1 MGCGGSTENVKE
13 MKPMEVPEKAIM
25 KPQGERIDHP
35 PEQKE
40 IQKIHEEMKETKE
53 EEKSERKEVIPLPP
67 HPEPRHQNIHEQ
79 KEKEREKEKESEAA
93 ERKKKE
99 EQKEKATAGGVIT
112 NQLSNAFQNKKL
124 SKIQLEKEKEVLSH
138 LLRSS
143 TLMQEQRLMEMFQSL
158 TPKMRFQAAKKLQRA
173 DVQRSSAIE
182 WIQIEWRAKLARKRL
197 GPIASLWRSPPSPLL
212 SELMRDEWSENV
224 REEKRLRSFSSV
236 RSVSLEQRRSSWLS
250 KPREKDSVEKVPQ
263 STFRSLPPPP
273 LSCLCVTLSP
283 PLPVR
288 LEKQVSSRVAL
299 SSEGGVGCQHLPPV
313 SLAHSS
319 LEKRTSQTKN

>member
-79 KEKEREKEKESEAA
+79 KEKEREKESEAA

-197 GPIASLWRSPPSPLL
+197 DPIASLWLTSLSTSVRAHERRVERERKRREKASIILQCAVRLSRAKKILLALKAERERLRREGAAIYIQVPPSSSPLL
-212 SELMRDEWSENV
+212 SLCHSLPSSPSALGEASQLES
-224 REEKRLRSFSSV
+224 RSFV
-236 RSVSLEQRRSSWLS
+236 
-250 KPREKDSVEKVPQ
+250 
-263 STFRSLPPPP
+263 
-273 LSCLCVTLSP
+273 
-283 PLPVR
+283 
-288 LEKQVSSRVAL
+288 
-299 SSEGGVGCQHLPPV
+299 
-313 SLAHSS
+313 
-319 LEKRTSQTKN
+319 